1 MKIQYPNKKGVGLVL
16 GLVLSLGQAGCLGG
30 DEDSGG
36 GTGSSSGLSCS
47 TTFGTFDVCTDYVG
61 IAYTEAVVS
70 EACATDQLVFA
81 ASSCSDSMEG
91 KTLVGCCKSDIG
103 QATENHVCYYGDST
117 GVADL
122 QSPCELGGGTW
133 E

>member
-1 MKIQYPNKKGVGLVL
+1 MRNQLRWNRFFGL
-16 GLVLSLGQAGCLGG
+16 GLAVVLAAGLAGCLGA

-36 GTGSSSGLSCS
+36 SSDSGSGLSCS
-47 TTFGTFDVCTDYVG
+47 TTFESFDVCTDYVG
-61 IAYTEAVVS
+61 TAYTEAIVS

-81 ASSCSDSMEG
+81 ASSCSDAMAD

-103 QATENHVCYYGDST
+103 QPTENHVCYYGDSS
-117 GVADL
+117 GAAAL
-122 QSPCELGGGTW
+122 ESSCSAGGGTW